1 MDKSLKRPCTASCAE
16 GSDNAESSKKQKKR
30 KFDDSYIDLGFM
42 EFSDGRPQCVV
53 CLQILS
59 NEAMKPA
66 KLKRHLTTR
75 HPEYKDKSRDFFKR
89 KKEEYNQQKTKMTN
103 ITTVPEK
110 ALKAS
115 FLTALRIPMS
125 KKAHT
130 IGEELILPAAVEMC
144 EVMVSEDAAKKLKD
158 IPLSNDTVSRRIEE
172 LSSDLKCQLTER
184 LCTCE
189 KFAIQLDETTDVGNA
204 AQLLVYVRYVWLGE
218 IVEDFLFCQEL
229 PERTTGEDIFKLL
242 DDFMKAESL
251 NWEKCVAVCTD
262 GAAAMTGNRN
272 GVVARIRAINPNVIV
287 KHCMLHRQA
296 LASKKME
303 PELRAVLNAVVTVVN
318 FVKSRPLNSRL
329 FSKLCSEMGAEYDK
343 LLFHTEVRWLSRGSV
358 GTSFRTSQRTAGLSF
373 CA

>member
-1 MDKSLKRPCTASCAE
+1 
-16 GSDNAESSKKQKKR
+16 
-30 KFDDSYIDLGFM
+30 M

-59 NEAMKPA
+59 NEAMKPE
-66 KLKRHLTTR
+66 KLRRHLITR
-75 HPEYKDKSRDFFKR
+75 HPEYKDKSRHFFKR

-115 FLTALRIPMS
+115 FLTVLWIARS

-130 IGEELILPAAVEMC
+130 IGELILPAAVEMC
-144 EVMVSEDAAKKLKD
+144 KVMVSEDAVKKLKA
-158 IPLSNDTVSRRIEE
+158 IPLYNDTVSRRIEE

-184 LCTCE
+184 LRTCE
-189 KFAIQLDETTDVGNA
+189 QFAIQLDETTDAGNA

-262 GAAAMTGNRN
+262 SVAAMTGNRN
-272 GVVARIRAINPNVIV
+272 MSYKPKRNCNTLYA
-287 KHCMLHRQA
+287 
-296 LASKKME
+296 ASPGPCIE
-303 PELRAVLNAVVTVVN
+303 EN
-318 FVKSRPLNSRL
+318 
-329 FSKLCSEMGAEYDK
+329 
-343 LLFHTEVRWLSRGSV
+343 
-358 GTSFRTSQRTAGLSF
+358 GTL
-373 CA
+373 